1 MKGILKRILKK
12 KHFEEKLESKNE
24 RKNFK
29 FLQRKK
35 TSNQLMGYIRMFV
48 EYDEKVRQD
57 RRKQR
62 ESTSKKV

>member
-1 MKGILKRILKK
+1 
-12 KHFEEKLESKNE
+12 
-24 RKNFK
+24 
-29 FLQRKK
+29 
-35 TSNQLMGYIRMFV
+35 MGYIRMFV

>member
-1 MKGILKRILKK
+1 MFDLISFLETMIKLNCICS
-12 KHFEEKLESKNE
+12 FTMSTEKTLIK
-24 RKNFK
+24 
-29 FLQRKK
+29 
-35 TSNQLMGYIRMFV
+35 LMGYIRMFV